1 MKKINK
7 IFIYADNVTNQLK
20 LATSK
25 CKNFSLIYRNY
36 TKKFDSSLIDVMN
49 FCKRN
54 KIPIFVNYKRDILK
68 YKFDGF
74 YIPSFEKN
82 FIYTNKL
89 RLGSAH
95 SYREIYQKI
104 NQQCKIIFISPLF
117 ENLKNK
123 KPLGV
128 VKFNLLIM
136 NFKAK
141 FYALGGIN
149 KSNINLI
156 FKTKSQGVG
165 GIRIIDDLNLLKK
178 VTQLKFSNNLGND
191 SL

>member
-1 MKKINK
+1 M
-7 IFIYADNVTNQLK
+7 
-20 LATSK
+20 
-25 CKNFSLIYRNY
+25 
-36 TKKFDSSLIDVMN
+36 
-49 FCKRN
+49 
-54 KIPIFVNYKRDILK
+54 
-68 YKFDGF
+68 
-74 YIPSFEKN
+74 
-82 FIYTNKL
+82 
-89 RLGSAH
+89 
-95 SYREIYQKI
+95 EIYQKI

-136 NFKAK
+136 NFKAN

>member
-1 MKKINK
+1 M
-7 IFIYADNVTNQLK
+7 
-20 LATSK
+20 
-25 CKNFSLIYRNY
+25 
-36 TKKFDSSLIDVMN
+36 
-49 FCKRN
+49 
-54 KIPIFVNYKRDILK
+54 
-68 YKFDGF
+68 
-74 YIPSFEKN
+74 
-82 FIYTNKL
+82 
-89 RLGSAH
+89 
-95 SYREIYQKI
+95 EIYQKI

-136 NFKAK
+136 NFKAN

-165 GIRIIDDLNLLKK
+165 GIRIIDNLNLLKIIEDI
-178 VTQLKFSNNLGND
+178 LSIRLSNPKMV
-191 SL
+191 